1 MPKSSRTI
9 FTGHVIKLN
18 VERVTLPNGNETE
31 LEIIHHPGGIAIIA
45 IDAGKRI
52 CLLRQFR
59 HAAGEWIWE
68 IPAGKIEPKEDKL
81 ATAKRELLEE
91 AGVTASTWHAL
102 GKTISSPGVFTEIIY
117 LFSASDITF
126 GQIEHEP
133 EECIEIH
140 WFTMDEIRNMIKAG
154 EIYDAKTV
162 VAMHL
167 FSLKGN
173 Q

>member
-1 MPKSSRTI
+1 MLKSSRTI
-9 FTGHVIKLN
+9 FTGHVKLN
-18 VERVTLPNGNETE
+18 VERVVLPNGKETE
-31 LEIIHHPGGIAIIA
+31 LEIIHHPGGIAIVV
-45 IDAGKRI
+45 IDAEGRV

-68 IPAGKIEPKEDKL
+68 IPAGTIEPSEERL
-81 ATAKRELLEE
+81 NSAKRELLEE
-91 AGVTASTWHAL
+91 AGVTASTWHEL

-126 GQIEHEP
+126 GQTEHEA

-140 WFTMDEIRNMIKAG
+140 WFTMDEIRNMIVKG

-162 VAMHL
+162 VGIHL
-167 FSLKGN
+167 FSLKN
-173 Q
+173 K